1 MDRYFIQNACICS
14 YSRLYT
20 SLSLSLSLALALSLS
35 RSLARLLALT
45 LCLLLWLCV
54 GLLLLPAHFYTH
66 LTGSSR
72 NKSAFADVPN
82 LPNKYYGT

>member
-1 MDRYFIQNACICS
+1 MDRYFYQNACMCS

-20 SLSLSLSLALALSLS
+20 SLSLSLALALSLA
-35 RSLARLLALT
+35 RSLALT

-72 NKSAFADVPN
+72 NKSQFADVPN